1 MKTEKGVV
9 VIAYQISLRNHRF
22 LVLKRTKNWEGWE
35 LPKGHLEEDDYEET
49 VKLELEEEAGLEN
62 EELGEIEELG
72 ETLEWTFENDD
83 GEEIKREY
91 RAFTVK
97 VDESAVVDTSN
108 NPHEEHEDGFFLDYE
123 DASSLLTYDN
133 QRKILEKGKESLE

>member
-9 VIAYQISLRNHRF
+9 VVAYKEVRRNHRY

-35 LPKGHLEEDDYEET
+35 LPKGHLENDDYRET
-49 VKLELEEEAGLEN
+49 IKLEIGEEAGLS
-62 EELGEIEELG
+62 EEEIKEIKG
-72 ETLEWTFENDD
+72 MDQILEWTFEDD

-91 RAFTVK
+91 KAFIVK
-97 VDESAVVDTSN
+97 IDEDAVVDVTE
-108 NPHEEHEDGFFLDYE
+108 NPHDEHETGFFLDYE

-133 QRKILEKGKESLE
+133 QREILEKGKESLE

>member
-9 VIAYQISLRNHRF
+9 IVAYKEVRRNHRY

-35 LPKGHLEEDDYEET
+35 LPKGHLENDDYTET
-49 VKLELEEEAGLEN
+49 VKLELGEEAGLE
-62 EELGEIEELG
+62 EENIENIKEME
-72 ETLEWTFENDD
+72 ETLEWTFEDD

-91 RAFTVK
+91 KAFIVK
-97 VDESAVVDTSN
+97 ISEGAIVDVSE
-108 NPHEEHEDGFFLDYE
+108 NPHDEHETGFFLDFE

-133 QRKILEKGKESLE
+133 QAEILEKGKESLK

>member
-9 VIAYQISLRNHRF
+9 VIAHQESRRNHRY

-35 LPKGHLEEDDYEET
+35 LPKGHLENDDYRET
-49 VKLELEEEAGLEN
+49 VELELGEEAGLKEEN
-62 EELGEIEELG
+62 IENIEEMG
-72 ETLEWTFENDD
+72 ETLEWTFENDN

-91 RAFTVK
+91 KAFIVK
-97 VDESAVVDTSN
+97 IEAEAIVDVSE
-108 NPHEEHEDGFFLDYE
+108 NPHEEHENGFFLSYE

-133 QRKILEKGKESLE
+133 QKEILETGKNMLE

>member
-9 VIAYQISLRNHRF
+9 IVAYKKVRRNHRY

-35 LPKGHLEEDDYEET
+35 LPKGHLENDDYRET
-49 VKLELEEEAGLEN
+49 VKLELGEEAGLD
-62 EELGEIEELG
+62 GEKIESIEDME
-72 ETLEWTFENDD
+72 ETLEWTFEDD

-91 RAFTVK
+91 KAFLVEISEDAI
-97 VDESAVVDTSN
+97 VDVSE
-108 NPHEEHEDGFFLDYE
+108 NPHDEHETGFFLDYG

-133 QRKILEKGKESLE
+133 QREILETGKESLE